1 MLITGTT
8 TVISQISSLAS
19 GTYTLRYNATDSS
32 GVVGYATRSLTISNQ
47 ISAYDLNNG
56 YMYIQRSYNLSG
68 DLTLECYVYLT
79 RMHTDSFGI
88 IDTRSPLNTNVND
101 VGCVVWFLEPPNG
114 SMRFYDPAS
123 RLAPDFT
130 TNSISVGVWTHI
142 AWVRTGGTWVAYSNG
157 IKGSGTSSTP
167 TTLKNPTLWLVLGA
181 DVGNIRDGS
190 TRYKFEGKLSQV
202 KISSR
207 AVYSSNFTPAQDLT
221 PSPSDSSV
229 LFFLGANGIDT
240 VSGITLTQGGTVLN
254 TSRTISITF

>member
-1 MLITGTT
+1 
-8 TVISQISSLAS
+8 
-19 GTYTLRYNATDSS
+19 
-32 GVVGYATRSLTISNQ
+32 
-47 ISAYDLNNG
+47 
-56 YMYIQRSYNLSG
+56 MYIQRSYNLSG

-114 SMRFYDPAS
+114 SMKYYDQATGS
-123 RLAPDFT
+123 AADFI

-142 AWVRTGGTWVAYSNG
+142 AWVRSGGIWVAYSNG
-157 IKGSGTSSTP
+157 IKGSNYSSTFTP
-167 TTLKNPTLWLVLGA
+167 LQNPTSWIVLGA
-181 DVGNIRDGS
+181 DSIGVIRNGS
-190 TRYKFEGKLSQV
+190 TQYKFEGKLSQV